1 MHSNF
6 YIIEKIYYYTSNNIF
21 KWDLIQDTYYI
32 IKYVS
37 IVHIT
42 KNKYLSLIL
51 IIQKKGKII
60 DYNNVELNINY
71 ITEKNS
77 LNIKKILSQNNP
89 IILDIYDII

>member
-1 MHSNF
+1 MYSDIN
-6 YIIEKIYYYTSNNIF
+6 IIEKIYYYTFNNMF
-21 KWDLIQDTYYI
+21 KWELTYDTYYI
-32 IKYVS
+32 KRYVN

-71 ITEKNS
+71 ITKKNS

-89 IILDIYDII
+89 IILDIYDVI